1 MKFPIHIYVTHCFS
15 QLIHLMK
22 LTHYC
27 SMWTIILL
35 SFFIYYNN
43 IIVTIYLLLLLHTNS
58 ITSFQ
63 DARSTFLILFLVC
76 HFVGC
81 WKLFA
86 ISRSGN
92 KFKRKIRLF
101 IVQIFILLIHGSHEI
116 RSKGRR
122 LRTKANILDIV
133 SKHEETESVPFFS
146 FSFSFF
152 FSFSVLDCRF
162 RDDISIAVVRD
173 TRTFLFTP
181 RHRDVITGTAKRPTE
196 INCRTGQARQSISPG
211 RDKPR
216 QLRQG
221 CRGYV
226 FTCACTLREIINFKV
241 TRRASLFHAK
251 GNGHCEVVQVVGA

>member
-152 FSFSVLDCRF
+152 FFFFCPWLQVSRRYINSGGAWHANVSLHP
-162 RDDISIAVVRD
+162 SP
-173 TRTFLFTP
+173 P
-181 RHRDVITGTAKRPTE
+181 RRNYRY
-196 INCRTGQARQSISPG
+196 R
-211 RDKPR
+211 
-216 QLRQG
+216 
-221 CRGYV
+221 
-226 FTCACTLREIINFKV
+226 
-241 TRRASLFHAK
+241 
-251 GNGHCEVVQVVGA
+251 